1 MSIEAN
7 FRSNFTLVSL
17 HPAFL
22 DRNFLIT
29 IFVACII
36 TLVDLLNTIRLQFRA
51 LELHLIRKVSFERL
65 QSSKLL
71 HINYKVDYKVERL

>member
-1 MSIEAN
+1 MS
-7 FRSNFTLVSL
+7 
-17 HPAFL
+17 AFL

-51 LELHLIRKVSFERL
+51 LELHLIRKVNFERL